1 MIGQESAWKKRKENQ
16 KHCPVASFSDYDKM
30 LKNGGRVNM
39 TQAELDKL
47 INDKYLEYH
56 KKERTLNG

>member
-1 MIGQESAWKKRKENQ
+1 
-16 KHCPVASFSDYDKM
+16 M
-30 LKNGGRVNM
+30 LKNGRANM